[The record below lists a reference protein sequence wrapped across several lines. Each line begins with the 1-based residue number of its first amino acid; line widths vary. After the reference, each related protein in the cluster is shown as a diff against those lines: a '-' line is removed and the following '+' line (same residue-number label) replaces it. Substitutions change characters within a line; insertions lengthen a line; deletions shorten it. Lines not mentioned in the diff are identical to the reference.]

1 MSISKKPMH
10 AGGVFQ
16 DLFGTIQILYVNK
29 KRFTIRM
36 EGTEL
41 EEQISRLPK
50 EEVRSVIGFD
60 SILRPLND
68 FPPREQALLN

>member
-1 MSISKKPMH
+1 MH

-16 DLFGTIQILYVNK
+16 DLFGTIQIYLYIYVNN

-41 EEQISRLPK
+41 EELISRLPK

-60 SILRPLND
+60 SILRP
-68 FPPREQALLN
+68 

>member
-1 MSISKKPMH
+1 MH

-16 DLFGTIQILYVNK
+16 DLFGTIQIDIIIYVNK

-41 EEQISRLPK
+41 EELISRLPK

-60 SILRPLND
+60 SILRP
-68 FPPREQALLN
+68 